1 VEYTDIRYENRGPA
15 TWITLT
21 RPDRRNAVRPGTN
34 DELIHAF
41 RRADRDEAT
50 RFVVLTGA
58 GPGFCAGD
66 DFQEIFLA
74 EDRQSREAD
83 RRIARYRDPERAHN
97 PTIGDILRCE
107 KPVVAAVNG
116 AAVGMGFDY
125 ALACDIRIASDTASF
140 GSYFIRRG
148 VLGTFAS
155 YYLLP
160 RIVGLSRG
168 MELALSGELVDAAE
182 AHRIGLVSRVVPP
195 GELIAAVDETLEKL
209 SWGAPLA
216 QRAAKRAMLR
226 GLTMEWQAFDEYL
239 APLSDGLWS
248 TADHQEGV
256 QSFVE
261 RRPPRFEGR

>member
-1 VEYTDIRYENRGPA
+1 VDYTDITYENRDWA
-15 TWITLT
+15 TWITLN
-21 RPDRRNAVRPGTN
+21 RPDRRNAVRPRTN
-34 DELIHAF
+34 DELIDAF
-41 RRADRDEAT
+41 RRADRDPAT

-58 GPGFCAGD
+58 GAGFCAGD

-74 EDRQSREAD
+74 EDRSGREAE
-83 RRIARYRDPERAHN
+83 RRIERYRNPERAHN

-107 KPVVAAVNG
+107 KPTVAAVNG

-125 ALACDIRIASDTASF
+125 ALACDIRIASDTAKF

-168 MELALSGELVDAAE
+168 MELALSGELVDATDAE
-182 AHRIGLVSRVVPP
+182 RMGLVSRVVPA
-195 GELIAAVDETLEKL
+195 GELAAAVDETLEKL

-239 APLSDGLWS
+239 APLSDGLWA
-248 TADHQEGV
+248 TEDHTEGV

-261 RRPPRFEGR
+261 RRPPEFKGR